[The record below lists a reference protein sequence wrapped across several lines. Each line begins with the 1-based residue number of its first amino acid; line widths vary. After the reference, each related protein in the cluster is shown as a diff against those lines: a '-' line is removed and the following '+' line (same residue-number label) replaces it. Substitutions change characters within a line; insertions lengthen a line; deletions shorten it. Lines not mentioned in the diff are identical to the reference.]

1 MHHIGGRMKWK
12 RKAKIVCTI
21 GPATNS
27 QKSIEKLLEAGMD
40 VARLNFSH
48 GDHDFH
54 RDVIGKIRKASE
66 RHKKNTAILQ
76 DLQGIKIRVGKV
88 KDGGIRLK
96 KNHLIRVMKGDG
108 LSNENALYIS
118 YPWLIDDAMPG
129 NRILINDGL
138 IQLNVEEK
146 KEGLLLSRVIEG
158 GLLKDNKG
166 VNLPRMRIRTPSFTE
181 KDKRDLLFGM
191 EIGVDY
197 VAMSFVR
204 SAEDIINVKSF
215 MEEKGVAI
223 PIIAKIEKEEAIKDI
238 DSILEVAE
246 GIMIARGDLGVEMP
260 LEEIPL
266 YQKMLIKKANDAMK
280 IVITATQ
287 MLESMTQHSRP
298 TRAETTDVAN
308 AVLDGSDALMLSAET
323 SAGRFP
329 VDAVKVMDTIITF
342 TENTWSEH
350 IGIGL
355 HKNGTYL
362 SKSASIETA
371 IAKAAAQAAMDTD
384 AKVIAAFTR
393 TGFTA
398 RLISKFRPETPIV
411 AFSSNLDVV
420 RRMSIYRGVEA
431 YYIRDLRDTDDMI
444 REVNSFMLANRLA
457 GKGDKIIL
465 VAGHPVTASAKT
477 NMIKVHI
484 VE

>member
-1 MHHIGGRMKWK
+1 MAWR

-21 GPATNS
+21 GPASNS
-27 QKSIEKLLEAGMD
+27 QQILEKLIEGGMD

-54 RDVIGKIRKASE
+54 RDVIGKIRRLSK
-66 RHKKNTAILQ
+66 KLNKNTAILQ

-88 KDGGIRLK
+88 KDGGIRLN
-96 KNHLIRVMKGDG
+96 KNHIIRVMKGDG
-108 LSNENALYIS
+108 LSNEDAIYIS

-129 NRILINDGL
+129 NRILIDDGL

-146 KEGLLLSRVIEG
+146 KEDFLLSRVIEG

-166 VNLPRMRIRTPSFTE
+166 VNLPRMEIRTPPFTE
-181 KDKRDLLFGM
+181 KDRRDLLFGM
-191 EIGVDY
+191 EEGVDY
-197 VAMSFVR
+197 IAMSFVR
-204 SAEDIINVKSF
+204 NAADIINVKNF
-215 MEEKGVAI
+215 MEEQGRII

-238 DSILEVAE
+238 ENILEVAE

-323 SAGRFP
+323 SAGKFP

-342 TENTWSEH
+342 TERSWYEH
-350 IGIGL
+350 MEASP
-355 HKNGTYL
+355 HKNGIL
-362 SKSASIETA
+362 FSKSAFIEKA
-371 IAKAAAQAAMDTD
+371 IAKAAAQAAMDTG
-384 AKVIAAFTR
+384 AKVIVAFTR

-411 AFSSNLDVV
+411 AFSSNNDVV
-420 RRMSIYRGVEA
+420 KRMSIYRGVEA
-431 YYIRDLRDTDDMI
+431 YYIRNLIDTDDMI
-444 REVNSFMLANRLA
+444 REVNSFMLANRLLE
-457 GKGDKIIL
+457 KGDKVIL

-477 NMIKVHI
+477 NMIKVHVI
-484 VE
+484 E

>member
-1 MHHIGGRMKWK
+1 MAWR

-21 GPATNS
+21 GPASNS
-27 QKSIEKLLEAGMD
+27 QQILEKLIEGGMD

-54 RDVIGKIRKASE
+54 RDVIGKIRRLSK
-66 RHKKNTAILQ
+66 KLNKNTAILQ

-88 KDGGIRLK
+88 KDGGIRLN
-96 KNHLIRVMKGDG
+96 KNHIIRVMKGDG
-108 LSNENALYIS
+108 LSNEDAIYIS

-129 NRILINDGL
+129 NRILIDDGL

-146 KEGLLLSRVIEG
+146 KEDFLLSRVIEG

-166 VNLPRMRIRTPSFTE
+166 VNLPRMEIRTPPFTE
-181 KDKRDLLFGM
+181 KDRRDLLFGM
-191 EIGVDY
+191 EEGVDY
-197 VAMSFVR
+197 IAMSFVR
-204 SAEDIINVKSF
+204 NAADIINVKNF
-215 MEEKGVAI
+215 MEEQGRII

-238 DSILEVAE
+238 GNILEVAE

-323 SAGRFP
+323 SAGKFP

-342 TENTWSEH
+342 TERSWYEH
-350 IGIGL
+350 MEASP
-355 HKNGTYL
+355 HKNGIL
-362 SKSASIETA
+362 FSKSAFIEKA
-371 IAKAAAQAAMDTD
+371 IAKAAAQAAMDTG
-384 AKVIAAFTR
+384 AKVIVAFTR

-411 AFSSNLDVV
+411 AFSSNNDVV
-420 RRMSIYRGVEA
+420 KRMSIYRGVEA
-431 YYIRDLRDTDDMI
+431 YYIRNLIDTDDMI
-444 REVNSFMLANRLA
+444 REVNSFMLANRLVE
-457 GKGDKIIL
+457 KGDKVIL

-477 NMIKVHI
+477 NMIKVHVI
-484 VE
+484 E